1 MRVKANLQLI
11 PAANGPAAVEPRMF
25 PRRNPPR
32 PRPRPRPWPRLRRA
46 CLLASSAFL
55 CSCILICSSAMR
67 ARSVSLR
74 RTPLGLNFV
83 AADAPRPED
92 AGAGVLLGSLEGA
105 DEPAAEPVV
114 DSEGIVMIGTGA
126 GPGAAVALA
135 VAVAVAVS
143 VAGLGSA
150 VSGVCTTSRAAAAAP
165 RAVLPRPRPRP
176 RPRVVAFGGI

>member
-1 MRVKANLQLI
+1 M

-46 CLLASSAFL
+46 CRLASSAFL

-83 AADAPRPED
+83 AADAPRPDD

-114 DSEGIVMIGTGA
+114 DSEGTVMIGIGA
-126 GPGAAVALA
+126 GPGAVVTLGA
-135 VAVAVAVS
+135 AVAVS

-150 VSGVCTTSRAAAAAP
+150 VSGVCTTSGAAAAAAAP
-165 RAVLPRPRPRP
+165 RAVPPRPRPRP